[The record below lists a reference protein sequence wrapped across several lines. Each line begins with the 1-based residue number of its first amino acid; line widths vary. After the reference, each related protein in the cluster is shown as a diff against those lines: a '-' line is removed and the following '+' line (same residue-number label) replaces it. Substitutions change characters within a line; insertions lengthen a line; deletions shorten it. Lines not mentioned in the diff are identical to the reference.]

1 MEVSAENIVSLFKG
15 YLEEGFVEGRTSSRM
30 EGVKRP
36 VESKCAWIKV
46 ERKYFHRA
54 VAFLKDISSPHICTP
69 MASKEL
75 EDGGLELIYP
85 FTIFSGEGNF
95 RELPVILSVELPHDD
110 LRIRSVADI
119 VPGIIFM
126 ERETQE
132 MLGVEIES
140 ITDGRR
146 LFTPSKIRGSYPMR
160 NRSSEKSE
168 NEAEET
174 GN

>member
-15 YLEEGFVEGRTSSRM
+15 FLEDGFVEGHTTSRM

-36 VESKCAWIKV
+36 IESKCAWIKV
-46 ERKYFHRA
+46 KQKYFHRT
-54 VAFLKDISSPHICTP
+54 VTFLKDISSPHISTP

-75 EDGGLELIYP
+75 EGGGLELIYP

-95 RELPVILSVELPHDD
+95 RELPVIISVELPHDD

-140 ITDGRR
+140 IPDGRR
-146 LFTPSKIRGSYPMR
+146 LFTPVSIRGTYPMR
-160 NRSSEKSE
+160 GKPFEKSD

-174 GN
+174 GS